1 MCSCVK
7 KKRMILNSGDLEI
20 ITEDLEI
27 ITEDASLKTWLFL
40 SSLSDGISTIA
51 SVLEGLISV

>member
-1 MCSCVK
+1 
-7 KKRMILNSGDLEI
+7 MILNSGDLEI